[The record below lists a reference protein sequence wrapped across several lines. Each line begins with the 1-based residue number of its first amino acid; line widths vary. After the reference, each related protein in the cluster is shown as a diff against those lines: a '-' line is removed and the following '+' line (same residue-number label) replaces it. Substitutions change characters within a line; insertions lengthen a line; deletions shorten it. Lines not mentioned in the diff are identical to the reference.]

1 MYRNVK
7 KRKKVRSMINSRMHD
22 LSLRQILF
30 FERFRKIGTEN
41 CESIIDQAV
50 QFIKKQHIDPKTGE
64 IAPAVIGL
72 SGGVDS
78 SVTAWL
84 AVKALGAENVI
95 GVMMPY
101 IGMSSKES
109 VEDAEELAR
118 QLGIAKPKEIP
129 INDTVDSFVR
139 TNELT
144 PGIGIGSYRKGNAMA
159 RIRMTTLYDK
169 AMEYGGR
176 VLDTCNLTEVMVG
189 FFTKHGDG
197 ASDYNAVR
205 YIYKTWIWELAK
217 YMRLPQNIIDKDPSA
232 ELEPDQTDEG
242 DMGITYRAL
251 DLLLWLLYDKK
262 VFMKQIINEYGFE
275 KEAIDLVIKKV
286 NASGHKREPA
296 PVCKISLPEK

>member
-1 MYRNVK
+1 
-7 KRKKVRSMINSRMHD
+7 MINSRMHD

-30 FERFRKIGTEN
+30 FERFRKIGTDN
-41 CESIIDQAV
+41 CETIIDQEV
-50 QFIKKQHIDPKTGE
+50 QFIKKQHTDPKTGE
-64 IAPAVIGL
+64 IVPAVIGL

-101 IGMSSKES
+101 TGMSSKES

-118 QLGIAKPKEIP
+118 QLGITRLYLRP
-129 INDTVDSFVR
+129 INKAVDAMIDTIA
-139 TNELT
+139 
-144 PGIGIGSYRKGNAMA
+144 IGIKMDALGKGNAMA
-159 RIRMTTLYDK
+159 RARTIILYAFAK
-169 AMEYGGR
+169 AYNGR
-176 VLDTCNLTEVMVG
+176 VADTCNLTEVMVG

-262 VFMKQIINEYGFE
+262 VFVRKIINEYGFE
-275 KEAIDLVIKKV
+275 KEVIDLVIKKV
-286 NASGHKREPA
+286 NASGHKREPT